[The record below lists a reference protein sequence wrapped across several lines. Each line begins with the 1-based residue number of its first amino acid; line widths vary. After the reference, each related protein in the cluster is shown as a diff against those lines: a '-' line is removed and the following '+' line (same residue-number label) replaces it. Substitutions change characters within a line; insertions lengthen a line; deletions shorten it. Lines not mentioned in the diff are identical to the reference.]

1 MGTEVKPVGS
11 ARDGDTP
18 SLVMLL
24 GFSKPITSCCDFAFP
39 VKPSAYGQLAEKHS
53 LLLWST

>member
-24 GFSKPITSCCDFAFP
+24 GFSKGTPEMTNYFM
-39 VKPSAYGQLAEKHS
+39 L
-53 LLLWST
+53 